1 MAALRAQNLDA
12 FVAQRDFGNRNTIG
26 LFLGDGIV
34 AADNWVKHD
43 ARWRIASAAGDLS
56 GLEGLSCRWR
66 PVAARNGTVLC
77 VIADPVAS
85 GAAGIAALGRVVRAI
100 DACTH
105 GRDPAPLGDGT
116 PLLPRLMPSLAA
128 LSREAR
134 AALPGK
140 RLARVATAIRG
151 ALIVYVVHLCGGRLG
166 AIDIVR
172 YRRDMAE
179 RSDHRKAAGGS
190 RLVLDVSEDAA
201 TRIEAV
207 LAAAEAVG
215 EIRYGTARADATTVT
230 CLVGDFAADRHVHF
244 VDGAGLG
251 FWRASEMLKAKK
263 PAGV

>member
-1 MAALRAQNLDA
+1 MADIVDSTKLAAAGRDRDVSFIAGGAVAVLGEAARRGDKAVARQFGGDGAIAAVPPDRLEATRAAL
-12 FVAQRDFGNRNTIG
+12 
-26 LFLGDGIV
+26 
-34 AADNWVKHD
+34 
-43 ARWRIASAAGDLS
+43 
-56 GLEGLSCRWR
+56 
-66 PVAARNGTVLC
+66 
-77 VIADPVAS
+77 
-85 GAAGIAALGRVVRAI
+85 AALGRVVRAI

-105 GRDPAPLGDGT
+105 GREPAPLGDGT

-128 LSREAR
+128 L
-134 AALPGK
+134 
-140 RLARVATAIRG
+140 
-151 ALIVYVVHLCGGRLG
+151 IVYVVHLCGGRFG
-166 AIDIVR
+166 AIDIGR

-179 RSDHRKAAGGS
+179 RSDHRKAAGGP

-207 LAAAEAVG
+207 LAVADAAG

-244 VDGAGLG
+244 VDGSGLG